1 MLQHL
6 GQYEPF
12 GEKCMSARSHV
23 GQESQKNSI
32 IDFSTL
38 SFDSSKT
45 ASITLSTFHHLFSMS
60 DSSTINI
67 DTPLDER
74 KTNCTGKLE
83 NPAMELEQEVYVK
96 GSVVVWSRAGC
107 ILKTFDYS
115 AEDQLI
121 KDVLFAWFPVNSITD
136 PTNKPAVD
144 IDPHDLE
151 GDSRIVNG
159 YWEKKGPQSII
170 NFKTSG
176 SVSDD
181 MISTEDGDQLQR
193 RTLCI
198 VFEDCI
204 KIHCE
209 DGLSIT
215 SQIPFEIGNVVP
227 LDIGV
232 LVSRK
237 HVLSSTRLRPRRA
250 GGRGREVSAS
260 PGLGGSRSNYTN
272 HHYQPSN
279 PSEVSSFF
287 VTVTHPLRGVCPVK
301 SKKLSHSDISTLPE
315 QFTSP
320 QKLLFATT
328 KTSETGRLPV
338 IVTLN
343 IKEGKHYIWTY
354 DRRKERKQ
362 LPRMA
367 PNPMLGKSKLPSSI
381 ARRVSKSIPSTP
393 NRNKKIKLNADDS
406 PHAQFHED
414 YISDDEI
421 FHENEVDR
429 NVYHELLDPGEIT
442 LRLLWRESHGSKTPS
457 RLKAVKDICSKSFL
471 VHDLNGQ
478 ELICILNNTSGS
490 LQVIN
495 LSKASQLLSN
505 CIEFKAPAKSAIP
518 INASRDNYNDLLFMD
533 HTGSIELLIDKC
545 ARLPIQTKEN
555 AHSLIDPVYDKFS
568 VLLNDRTI
576 FRYQLNFRPK
586 SSLVRDSLAAINCA
600 TITFYFPKIWY
611 RFLKLSH
618 LTPLD
623 DNDRTHIS
631 EWETFFVSL
640 FSFLNIK
647 KHGYYTGTKKPT
659 SSTAAIKEIQ
669 LQQIRASNKE
679 YITNK
684 LGFPNASPIMHY
696 EHLLDE
702 NYIQGI
708 PIRWIERVIKFR
720 PDEHMDERIHMDAYE
735 FMEIIKS
742 LHVVYEDYRIKKSM
756 KIHANLLG
764 YLLLQASVILGN
776 KDWIQYYESH
786 GLNPL
791 FTGNLKFTDQ
801 DVRPFF
807 IEPPNIQVCLHQM
820 TPNASS
826 NPTLLSSFGVNTLD
840 PSLGLCRNNYAQ
852 TIKNIWSLYSAIN
865 TGDKSALLDRMVAD
879 RITRKDIEILIDPI
893 SHPILQVLNQ
903 LKLNPKLNWPKEA
916 YTVIERNDMYK
927 QLQLNPTVCDP
938 NTETFK
944 LPFLKDSDHPQSSN
958 DIIKSCTTEP
968 TNPCIYETD
977 ILNMETERLRFGFG
991 GFIEK
996 VRMMLDGA
1004 RVPEFYIPE
1013 KPDLPDEDVAAEH
1026 QSRVILLIQRTLA
1039 LGVGRALY
1047 AYQTHIPDLT
1057 KVLPIEP
1064 LILSAKV
1071 LPLRTVV
1078 TIEESMW
1085 SKEFLYWPKFH
1096 NGVAAGLRIS
1106 PSNNVNDSWI
1116 DFCYP
1121 RELEPQHGGLLLAMG
1136 LNGTLKKLSLV
1147 DWYRFMTQSCEL
1159 VPVGFLLGVAT
1170 AFRGTMD
1177 VKVTK
1182 LLSVHIPAL
1191 LPVGSHKF
1199 NHSSA
1204 LQSSSLLGMGLVY
1217 MNSCHRL
1224 MAMTMLGEI
1233 GRNAYQ
1239 TSTPLTLKPDYEG
1252 CALAAGFSF
1261 GLITLGAG
1269 DEAARMDPQLRNK
1282 LYSLMTG
1289 RSLVSFNGSHLNP
1302 EVPSGNINLDV
1313 TSAGA
1318 TIALGLMYLKTEN
1331 IRAAESIDLLETRP
1345 YLNYVRPDF
1354 LLIRVVAKNLIM
1366 WSTILPTD
1374 TWIDNQVPE
1383 FIIQDL
1389 ENPKLSTLEKE
1400 VSKQAMYNIIGGA
1413 CLSLGLRYAGSKNKD
1428 AFQCLLNRLDIFT
1441 KMLNMQLTNPQ
1452 QHITKVAVRV
1462 CVGVMCTSA
1471 AMVMSGTGNQELLS
1485 RLQVL
1490 NERISE
1496 DMDYGNHMA
1505 VSMSLGVLF
1514 MGLGGYT
1521 LTTTNEAVA
1530 GLLCSFYPFYPTT
1543 TEDNQYHPQAFRH
1556 LWVLAADSRWLM
1568 PFDVDN
1574 KKPCRVPMQLEIYED
1589 DGATAAQRKVRQVR
1603 IEAPTVVPDYKL
1615 IKSIQLDGDR
1625 YWPLNIQMGQGEYQD
1640 SIIKSGLIYVKRR
1653 KGCKSYEQDP
1663 FGKRI

>member
-1 MLQHL
+1 
-6 GQYEPF
+6 
-12 GEKCMSARSHV
+12 MSARSHV
-23 GQESQKNSI
+23 GEEAQKNSI
-32 IDFSTL
+32 IDFSKL
-38 SFDSSKT
+38 GFDSSKSAT
-45 ASITLSTFHHLFSMS
+45 VALRTFHHLFSMS

-74 KTNCTGKLE
+74 KTNYVGKIE

-121 KDVLFAWFPVNSITD
+121 KDVLFAWFPVNSIAD

-151 GDSRIVNG
+151 GDNRVVNG

-181 MISTEDGDQLQR
+181 AISSIDGDQLQR

-215 SQIPFEIGNVVP
+215 SQIPFEIGTVVA
-227 LDIGV
+227 LDLGV

-237 HVLSSTRLRPRRA
+237 HVLPYTRLRPRYA
-250 GGRGREVSAS
+250 GRRRGRDISAS
-260 PGLGGSRSNYTN
+260 PGPGGSRYSYTN
-272 HHYQPSN
+272 HHHHPQPTN
-279 PSEVSSFF
+279 PSEVYSFF

-301 SKKLSHSDISTLPE
+301 SKELSHANISTLPE

-343 IKEGKHYIWTY
+343 VKEGKHYIWTY
-354 DRRKERKQ
+354 DRRKGKRQ
-362 LPRMA
+362 IPTMA
-367 PNPMLGKSKLPSSI
+367 PNPMLGKSKMHSSI
-381 ARRVSKSIPSTP
+381 ARRVSRSIPASP
-393 NRNKKIKLNADDS
+393 NRNKRIKLNPEDS
-406 PHAQFHED
+406 PHAQFLED
-414 YISDDEI
+414 YTSDDEVY
-421 FHENEVDR
+421 HENEVEK
-429 NVYHELLDPGEIT
+429 NVYHELLDNGEIT
-442 LRLLWRESHGSKTPS
+442 LRLLWRESHGSKKSS
-457 RLKAVKDICSKSFL
+457 RLRAVRDIISKAFL
-471 VHDLNGQ
+471 IHDLNGQ

-505 CIEFKAPAKSAIP
+505 CIEFRAAAKSAVP
-518 INASRDNYNDLLFMD
+518 VNATRDNYNDLLFMD
-533 HTGSIELLIDKC
+533 REGSIELLIDKC

-555 AHSLIDPVYDKFS
+555 VHRLIDPIYDRFS
-568 VLLNDRTI
+568 ILLNDKTML
-576 FRYQLNFRPK
+576 RYQLDLRPK

-600 TITFYFPKIWY
+600 TTTFYFPKIWY
-611 RFLKLSH
+611 RFLELSH

-623 DNDRTHIS
+623 GNDRTHIS
-631 EWETFFVSL
+631 EWENFFVSVL
-640 FSFLNIK
+640 SFLNLK
-647 KHGYYTGTKKPT
+647 KHGYYTGTKKPV
-659 SSTAAIKEIQ
+659 SSAAAIKEIQ

-679 YITNK
+679 YIINK
-684 LGFPNASPIMHY
+684 LGFPNAAPIMHY

-708 PIRWIERVIKFR
+708 PIHWIERVVKFR
-720 PDEHMDERIHMDAYE
+720 SDEHLDESVHMDAYE

-756 KIHANLLG
+756 KVHASLLG
-764 YLLLQASVILGN
+764 YMLLQASVILGN
-776 KDWIQYYESH
+776 EDWIQYYESH

-791 FTGNLKFTDQ
+791 FTGNLKFIDQ

-807 IEPPNIQVCLHQM
+807 MEPPNIEVCLHQM
-820 TPNASS
+820 TPNTSS

-840 PSLGLCRNNYAQ
+840 PSHGLCRNNYAK
-852 TIKNIWSLYSAIN
+852 TIKNIWSLYGAIN
-865 TGDKSALLDRMVAD
+865 SGDKSALLDRMVAD
-879 RITRKDIEILIDPI
+879 DISRKDIEILIEPV
-893 SHPILQVLNQ
+893 SQPILQVLNQ
-903 LKLNPKLNWPKEA
+903 LKLNPKLNWLKGA

-927 QLQLNPTVCDP
+927 QLQLNPIVCDP

-944 LPFLKDSDHPQSSN
+944 LPFLKDSDHPRSSSE
-958 DIIKSCTTEP
+958 IIKSCTTEP
-968 TNPCIYETD
+968 TNTCMYETD

-996 VRMMLDGA
+996 VRIMLDGS
-1004 RVPEFYIPE
+1004 RIPEFYIPE
-1013 KPDLPDEDVAAEH
+1013 KPDLPDEEVAAEH
-1026 QSRVILLIQRTLA
+1026 QTQVILLIQRTLA

-1047 AYQTHIPDLT
+1047 AYQTHIPDLA
-1057 KVLPIEP
+1057 KVLPVEP
-1064 LILSAKV
+1064 LVLSAKV

-1078 TIEESMW
+1078 TIEETMW
-1085 SKEFLYWPKFH
+1085 SKEFMDLPKFH

-1121 RELEPQHGGLLLAMG
+1121 QELEPEHGGLLLAMG

-1147 DWYRFMTQSCEL
+1147 DWYRFMTQNCEL
-1159 VPVGFLLGVAT
+1159 VPIGFLLGVAT

-1177 VKVTK
+1177 AKVTK
-1182 LLSVHIPAL
+1182 LLSVHIPQL
-1191 LPVGSHKF
+1191 LPDGAHNF
-1199 NHSSA
+1199 NHSSG
-1204 LQSSSLLGMGLVY
+1204 LQSSSFLGLGLVY
-1217 MNSCHRL
+1217 MHSCHRL
-1224 MAMTMLGEI
+1224 MAMTMLEEI
-1233 GRNAYQ
+1233 SRNAYQ
-1239 TSTPLTLKPDYEG
+1239 INNPLMLRPDYEG
-1252 CALAAGFSF
+1252 CALAAGFAF
-1261 GLITLGAG
+1261 GMITLGAG
-1269 DEAARMDPQLRNK
+1269 DEAARIDPQLRNK

-1302 EVPSGNINLDV
+1302 EVPSGHINLDV
-1313 TSAGA
+1313 TSPGA

-1331 IRAAESIDLLETRP
+1331 LRAAESIDLLETRP

-1354 LLIRVVAKNLIM
+1354 LLIRVVSRNLIM

-1374 TWIDNQVPE
+1374 TWIDSQVPE
-1383 FIIQDL
+1383 FILQDL
-1389 ENPKLSTLEKE
+1389 ENAELSTLEKE
-1400 VSKQAMYNIIGGA
+1400 VSKQAMYNIVGGA
-1413 CLSLGLRYAGSKNKD
+1413 CLSIGLRYAGSKNED
-1428 AFQCLLNRLDIFT
+1428 AFRCLLKRLDMFT
-1441 KMLNMQLTNPQ
+1441 KMLNVPLTNPQ

-1462 CVGVMCTSA
+1462 CVGVMCTAA
-1471 AMVMSGTGNQELLS
+1471 AMVMAGTGNQQLLS

-1505 VSMSLGVLF
+1505 VNMSLGVLF

-1530 GLLCSFYPFYPTT
+1530 GLLCSFYPFYPTN
-1543 TEDNQYHPQAFRH
+1543 TEDNQYHPQVFRH
-1556 LWVLAADSRWLM
+1556 LWVIAADSRWLM

-1589 DGATAAQRKVRQVR
+1589 DGAIAAQRRVRQVR

-1615 IKSIQLDGDR
+1615 IKSIRLDGDR
-1625 YWPLNIQMGQGEYQD
+1625 YWPLNIQMGNGEYQQ

-1653 KGCKSYEQDP
+1653 KGCKSYEEDP
-1663 FGKRI
+1663 YGKRSITM